1 MGAVFQPRL
10 QRNIFNIYDHFGC
23 VKGGQFAI
31 PVIWTEKCL
40 IDAEKQF
47 LYKINSLKDI
57 I

>member
-1 MGAVFQPRL
+1 MGGVFQPRL
-10 QRNIFNIYDHFGC
+10 QRNIFDIYDHFEC
-23 VKGGQFAI
+23 VKGWQFSI
-31 PVIWTEKCL
+31 IWTEKCL